1 MGDTDFQFYLSLLSR
16 RLPYII
22 LIATAISAV
31 GISIAYLL
39 PPVYR
44 ATSTIL
50 VESPQIPEELARST
64 VPVSGLEQIQII
76 EQQLMTDAQLKSLAE
91 KFNVYKDT
99 TSLSASNIA
108 KNMKQRMTFEQVPFT
123 LTRGGTQS
131 AALDLSFDAND
142 PDTAARVARELT
154 NLILEENVRLRTGQA
169 SDTLQFFEQDVKRLS
184 MELSRLEKEILEF
197 KSKNKDALPNS
208 LEFQRSEQSRLQ
220 ERLLQLEREE
230 AELRDRRNT
239 LVKIFESGGRVAV
252 DHARPA
258 TLEEQMLEGLRRK
271 LVEQLAIYSEQSPNI
286 QSLRS
291 QIEKIENEVRG
302 QQASRSG
309 DKGDK
314 RMPTE
319 FDIQIAEIDGRLA
332 FIAQERTTIGQT
344 LAEIT
349 ASILVIPANEV
360 MLNAMERSYQN
371 VQSQYNAATA
381 KLAEA
386 STGEQ
391 IELRSKG
398 ARFSVIEMASPP
410 HEPRSSKRL
419 AIAGGSMIA
428 GLGAGLG
435 LFVLLELLNRTIRR
449 PADLVQQLD
458 IYPFATIPYIASKG
472 EKLFRA
478 IGFAAALLIVASSVP
493 ASIFAMHHYYMP
505 VDVLLMKFVRNA

>member
-1 MGDTDFQFYLSLLSR
+1 
-16 RLPYII
+16 
-22 LIATAISAV
+22 
-31 GISIAYLL
+31 
-39 PPVYR
+39 
-44 ATSTIL
+44 
-50 VESPQIPEELARST
+50 
-64 VPVSGLEQIQII
+64 
-76 EQQLMTDAQLKSLAE
+76 
-91 KFNVYKDT
+91 
-99 TSLSASNIA
+99 
-108 KNMKQRMTFEQVPFT
+108 
-123 LTRGGTQS
+123 
-131 AALDLSFDAND
+131 
-142 PDTAARVARELT
+142 
-154 NLILEENVRLRTGQA
+154 
-169 SDTLQFFEQDVKRLS
+169 
-184 MELSRLEKEILEF
+184 
-197 KSKNKDALPNS
+197 
-208 LEFQRSEQSRLQ
+208 
-220 ERLLQLEREE
+220 
-230 AELRDRRNT
+230 
-239 LVKIFESGGRVAV
+239 
-252 DHARPA
+252 
-258 TLEEQMLEGLRRK
+258 
-271 LVEQLAIYSEQSPNI
+271 
-286 QSLRS
+286 
-291 QIEKIENEVRG
+291 
-302 QQASRSG
+302 
-309 DKGDK
+309 
-314 RMPTE
+314 
-319 FDIQIAEIDGRLA
+319 
-332 FIAQERTTIGQT
+332 
-344 LAEIT
+344 
-349 ASILVIPANEV
+349 